1 MCNPY
6 LAAGIAAQV
15 GGAVVQ
21 NQAAKR
27 ANNARAAALSAN
39 TTRNTALEGES
50 RTAMNDVTQQFAAQ
64 NMDPGMV
71 AETDRLAG
79 IYNELTGRNAAPV
92 MPSSGGAPALI
103 RDTNEAEMAK
113 AVQFGIDQNKRLADL
128 NSFGSY
134 LANTISPQMNNSA
147 AVAQITGNMMKG
159 NSSVLQSELEAAN
172 NKAYS
177 PTAQLLSG
185 AGQVA
190 TGYGLYKA

>member
-39 TTRNTALEGES
+39 SARNTALEGEA

-64 NMDPGMV
+64 NMDPGMG
-71 AETDRLAG
+71 AETNRLAG

-92 MPSSGGAPALI
+92 MPSSAGAPALI

-113 AVQFGIDQNKRLADL
+113 AVQFGMDQNQRLADL

-147 AVAQITGNMMKG
+147 AVAQMTGNMMKG